1 MVYLRNGTGNP
12 LLNYSDLA
20 QRWGLSRSTVG
31 RLLKK
36 LASLDYLTLMSFP
49 GRTGSVI
56 YLNSYL
62 STMFQV
68 SDIMV
73 DKDEVAMALNIKL
86 QLSKDAGADD
96 TGLDNSRVCVSDQL
110 ISVSKPQ
117 IEHIVEK
124 VAQVLEAQGI
134 PCFRCPKSTIKLY
147 PLFDGCMETVKEDDG
162 SPGVIKTGMVLQC
175 GNDHPVYRFE
185 LTMTPT
191 QADV

>member
-1 MVYLRNGTGNP
+1 
-12 LLNYSDLA
+12 
-20 QRWGLSRSTVG
+20 
-31 RLLKK
+31 
-36 LASLDYLTLMSFP
+36 MSFP